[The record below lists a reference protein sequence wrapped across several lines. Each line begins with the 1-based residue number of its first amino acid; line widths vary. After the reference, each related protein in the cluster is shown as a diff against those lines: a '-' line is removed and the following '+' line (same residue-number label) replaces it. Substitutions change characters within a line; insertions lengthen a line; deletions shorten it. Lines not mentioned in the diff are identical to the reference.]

1 MLDFNLGDKTLLA
14 DSLSELAGRRINV
27 QTKPRGDRAR
37 YLKLA
42 RTNAATA
49 LTTKLS
55 QQSTIHQRLQALA
68 SVLELPAVKRMECF
82 DISHTMG
89 EQTVASCVVFDS
101 NGPLRAEY
109 RRYNITGITPGDDY
123 AAMNQV
129 LRRRYGKAID
139 DNKIPDVILIDGG
152 KGQLARRKP
161 CLLNWTSHRINII
174 RCCWAWRKVAIEK
187 RVWKRYSLSRKG
199 KGLACRRIRRPCM

>member
-1 MLDFNLGDKTLLA
+1 M
-14 DSLSELAGRRINV
+14 
-27 QTKPRGDRAR
+27 
-37 YLKLA
+37 
-42 RTNAATA
+42 
-49 LTTKLS
+49 
-55 QQSTIHQRLQALA
+55 QALA

-152 KGQLARRKP
+152 KGQLAQAKAVFAELDVP
-161 CLLNWTSHRINII
+161 GINII